1 MRHGTRLIS
10 GTVFSVIALCAC
22 VAARPASADTIVTFT
37 TNLGTFDVQL
47 YDTQVPTTVANF
59 LAYVNA
65 GSYTNSIIHRSTTY
79 NPATI
84 QIVQGG
90 GFELVTTAT
99 TASLDPIA
107 AAGPIPLEAG
117 LPNLKGTIA
126 MARTNDPNS
135 ATSQWFFNVADNP
148 ALDPNPGL
156 GIDGY
161 AVFGEVI
168 GDGIS
173 VIEAL
178 GAVPV
183 YDESEILGPTF
194 SELPLLDNALQV
206 QNLVMVNSIVAV
218 PEPGTLALALTCV
231 LMYTFQKVRNRS
243 LAIGQGDDSSIPKR
257 TQIRLVGGTA

>member
-1 MRHGTRLIS
+1 MRFGTRLIS
-10 GTVFSVIALCAC
+10 GTTLLALALGGCL
-22 VAARPASADTIVTFT
+22 AARSASADTIVTFT

-59 LAYVNA
+59 LSYVNA
-65 GSYTNSIIHRSTTY
+65 GSYTNSIFHRSTTY
-79 NPATI
+79 NPADI

-107 AAGPIPLEAG
+107 TAAPIPLEAG
-117 LPNLKGTIA
+117 LSNLKGTIA
-126 MARTNDPNS
+126 MARTAAPNS

-168 GDGIS
+168 GGGIS
-173 VIEAL
+173 VIEAIGAL
-178 GAVPV
+178 GV
-183 YDESEILGPTF
+183 YDVSSQLGSTF
-194 SELPLLDNALQV
+194 TQLPLLTNVLEP

-218 PEPGTLALALTCV
+218 PEPGTLALALLGV
-231 LMYTFQKVRNRS
+231 VG
-243 LAIGQGDDSSIPKR
+243 LAALRRP
-257 TQIRLVGGTA
+257 